1 MENHPVEVFLPDTVL
16 ENIFLR
22 VSVRD
27 LLSLINVNKQYRKVA
42 RLEKLWDGLQIGIG
56 MERLQGGEMVIERRA
71 IWGRGSPFP
80 LDDVSPDDLAWL
92 VSRVREAELQTWG
105 HAGLPATKILTNII
119 QERKEEE
126 EMNKAREELG
136 AVGKEKIVTWSFSTW
151 WMST

>member
-1 MENHPVEVFLPDTVL
+1 
-16 ENIFLR
+16 
-22 VSVRD
+22 
-27 LLSLINVNKQYRKVA
+27 
-42 RLEKLWDGLQIGIG
+42 
-56 MERLQGGEMVIERRA
+56 MVIERRA

-136 AVGKEKIVTWSFSTW
+136 AVGKEKIVNLEFLNMVDVNLSGVEGEILAGGVVKIKQVALADTRLT
-151 WMST
+151 TGQVNKLA

>member
-56 MERLQGGEMVIERRA
+56 MERLRGER
-71 IWGRGSPFP
+71 W
-80 LDDVSPDDLAWL
+80 
-92 VSRVREAELQTWG
+92 
-105 HAGLPATKILTNII
+105 
-119 QERKEEE
+119 
-126 EMNKAREELG
+126 
-136 AVGKEKIVTWSFSTW
+136 
-151 WMST
+151 